1 MDMSATHPPNADG
14 LIAHEIFERYRTH
27 YGGEAQ
33 GCCLLIADEV
43 QRAVGGEL
51 VAGELVYPGSN
62 RRTHWWVEKNGVTL
76 DPMGDWMFAP
86 RISCTG
92 KRCIVTEQS
101 SSEFCLTPRAGEF
114 PEERFS

>member
-1 MDMSATHPPNADG
+1 MGMSATHPPNADG
-14 LIAHEIFERYRTH
+14 LIAHEIFERYRAH
-27 YGGEAQ
+27 YGGELQ

-51 VAGELVYPGSN
+51 VAGELVYLGSN

-86 RISCTG
+86 EDFMHREEVHRDRTEFERILPH
-92 KRCIVTEQS
+92 TEGWGI
-101 SSEFCLTPRAGEF
+101 P
-114 PEERFS
+114 